1 MIKRKLKNNEVSYG
15 SWITIPHHA
24 IVEILAT
31 AGFEWLVIDLEHTSI
46 SFSDAEKLILAIESK
61 GMVPLV
67 RVGSNDS
74 LIIKRVMDSGA
85 SGVIVP
91 MINSKEEAEKA
102 VNSIKY
108 PPSGLRGVGLYR
120 AQDYGIGFKNYKS
133 WLEKESICI
142 AQIEHKSGVENITDI
157 INVDGI
163 DGIIVGPYDL
173 SSSFGFPGEFENREF
188 LDSINKIE
196 EACSK
201 NNFPLGYHVINPNY
215 KEVLQKKKLGYTF
228 LGFSL
233 DFLFL
238 GNKARDE
245 MNKLKNEKK

>member
-1 MIKRKLKNNEVSYG
+1 MDHN
-15 SWITIPHHA
+15 PHHA

-108 PPSGLRGVGLYR
+108 PPSGSRGVGLYR

-142 AQIEHKSGVENITDI
+142 STN
-157 INVDGI
+157 
-163 DGIIVGPYDL
+163 
-173 SSSFGFPGEFENREF
+173 
-188 LDSINKIE
+188 
-196 EACSK
+196 
-201 NNFPLGYHVINPNY
+201 
-215 KEVLQKKKLGYTF
+215 
-228 LGFSL
+228 
-233 DFLFL
+233 
-238 GNKARDE
+238 
-245 MNKLKNEKK
+245 